1 MLSGEEIIEAV
12 KRGDIV
18 IKPFSESNVNPN
30 SYNLTLGDELIVY
43 TEDVLDARK
52 ENKTKTIKIPDDGY
66 ILVPG
71 NFYLAK
77 TQEYTEN
84 DVYVPEISGRSSV
97 GRIGLNIHNSSGF
110 GNLGYKG
117 TWTLQIN
124 CIIPTKIYK
133 GMQIGQIYFFP
144 AVGDT
149 SIRYKGKYN
158 NNGEINISK
167 EYLNSEDDK

>member
-110 GNLGYKG
+110 GNL
-117 TWTLQIN
+117 I
-124 CIIPTKIYK
+124 
-133 GMQIGQIYFFP
+133 
-144 AVGDT
+144 VSST
-149 SIRYKGKYN
+149 S
-158 NNGEINISK
+158 
-167 EYLNSEDDK
+167 L